1 MSDWYARTQGA
12 TLLEAENNRAPWDAT
27 DIETVIAFTDTDRDE
42 DIAFA
47 LGRTLKSIQDIQW
60 RMRHEGDDTLRA
72 AYAPRPAYVM
82 PTCLVHNIALT
93 ATGDCDWC

>member
-1 MSDWYARTQGA
+1 
-12 TLLEAENNRAPWDAT
+12 
-27 DIETVIAFTDTDRDE
+27 
-42 DIAFA
+42 
-47 LGRTLKSIQDIQW
+47 
-60 RMRHEGDDTLRA
+60 MRHEGVDTLRA